1 MALVHTTKFIVVVFM
16 IIVLKFHHAN
26 NLKKKI
32 IEIFSN
38 DDDDGSEN
46 FAKKR
51 NLRFFTLNR
60 VYLYPVNMPNEG
72 NFSWS

>member
-1 MALVHTTKFIVVVFM
+1 M

-38 DDDDGSEN
+38 DDDDDDGNEN

-51 NLRFFTLNR
+51 NLRSFTLNR
-60 VYLYPVNMPNEG
+60 VYLYPLNMPNEG